1 MTRGIAVP
9 THGGEPTPKRRVGK
23 KGKANDLYYSVFSC
37 SGLCLRSLERYKKFR
52 DQDKEVMRIYRQK
65 VAEANSIDSDAEYR
79 PYKRGRAHAPELDP
93 PSDLSFQE
101 EPEEDE

>member
-1 MTRGIAVP
+1 MIYIILFFLALGFVSAAWSEI
-9 THGGEPTPKRRVGK
+9 
-23 KGKANDLYYSVFSC
+23 
-37 SGLCLRSLERYKKFR
+37 KKFR

-79 PYKRGRAHAPELDP
+79 PYKRGRAHAPEPDP
-93 PSDLSFQE
+93 PSDLSLQE